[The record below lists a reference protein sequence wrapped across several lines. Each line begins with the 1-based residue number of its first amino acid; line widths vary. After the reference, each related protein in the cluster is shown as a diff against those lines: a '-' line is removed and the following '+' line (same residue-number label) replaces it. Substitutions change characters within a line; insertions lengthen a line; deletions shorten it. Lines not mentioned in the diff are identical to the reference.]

1 MASEN
6 HYTTAGAVFSGF
18 EHDMTYGQSYQTIS
32 STAIQSLEHLLI
44 KDHLETKASTNYRR
58 RAQT

>member
-6 HYTTAGAVFSGF
+6 HYTTAGTVLAGF

-44 KDHLETKASTNYRR
+44 KDYLETKTSTSYRPR
-58 RAQT
+58 VQT